1 MFNLI
6 VAGGGEGWENEPYTI
21 DRSRFGEY
29 SGEEAGAISL
39 KAPESL
45 NALIGTPALIFYE
58 LGVHG
63 QNSRLVR
70 YGVISE
76 IELSGRDLRFGFE
89 LNQQHGYLS
98 RSAIQEFGTELQMN
112 RFEDYRT
119 HWAVKDGAIPQLVI
133 ERGQPTPLVRDISVV
148 SNEYAE
154 ALNLN
159 NTARTEALKQEIQSF
174 PPSTEKAR
182 EFLRR
187 NWRQQGGFEGL
198 LHLAISRQYGRELVQ
213 QILQTGQFEQLKVVR
228 PFSLL
233 WLFERFSSPVEQAH
247 IDPLVETCQAI
258 LQGSLQPRM
267 EITESQVAPVW
278 LSLRSPSLT
287 LRLRRLLNTL
297 VDRFSV
303 SQSQEGFWSSY
314 GTPSFRLTA
323 MIAVLQQ
330 RLGNDSHRDGSR
342 RAVIW
347 LCRNLSFEAHQQT
360 DVVAASLTLE
370 AVRRSGMLSELQ
382 HITEAGDAWLLSKQQ
397 PLGEWVVQDWWA
409 IDVVTLVLDYFS
421 QSATML
427 EQVDGF
433 LLMARDFFRKAQE
446 LAYDGGVNNR
456 RLATIAAVHAMEM
469 FLYGI
474 FERRTDL
481 GVSAYVD
488 RGDQTLGPRE
498 SLGALHRA
506 LQTTGLLQRDQQ
518 LRYRDQLS
526 GLVGQRDMVIH
537 RAGEITSDE
546 LERGMKA
553 VKEFIKHYS
562 NDLMQLDLLQ

>member
-1 MFNLI
+1 M
-6 VAGGGEGWENEPYTI
+6 
-21 DRSRFGEY
+21 
-29 SGEEAGAISL
+29 
-39 KAPESL
+39 
-45 NALIGTPALIFYE
+45 
-58 LGVHG
+58 
-63 QNSRLVR
+63 
-70 YGVISE
+70 VI
-76 IELSGRDLRFGFE
+76 
-89 LNQQHGYLS
+89 LS

-119 HWAVKDGAIPQLVI
+119 HWAVKDGQIPQSLI
-133 ERGQPTPLVRDISVV
+133 ERGLPTPPVRDIVVV
-148 SNEYAE
+148 STEYAE
-154 ALNLN
+154 ALTLN
-159 NTARTEALKQEIQSF
+159 NTARADALKEEIKSF

-187 NWRQQGGFEGL
+187 SWMQQSAFEGL
-198 LHLAISRQYGRELVQ
+198 LHLAISRQYGRQLVQ
-213 QILQTGQFEQLKVVR
+213 HILQTGQFEQLKATR

-233 WLFERFSSPVEQAH
+233 WLFERFSSPVEKVH
-247 IDPLVETCQAI
+247 IDPLVETCQAV
-258 LQGSLQPRM
+258 LQNLLQPQV
-267 EITESQVAPVW
+267 EISESQVAPVW
-278 LSLRSPSLT
+278 LSLRSHSLT

-303 SQSQEGFWSSY
+303 RQSPEGFWSSS
-314 GTPSFRLTA
+314 GIPSVRLTA
-323 MIAVLQQ
+323 MTAVLQQ

-347 LCRNLSFEAHQQT
+347 LCRSLSFEPLQQT
-360 DVVAASLTLE
+360 DVVAAALTLE
-370 AVRRSGMLSELQ
+370 AVRRSGMLSDLQ
-382 HITEAGDAWLLSKQQ
+382 HITEAGDAWLLSKLQ
-397 PLGEWVVQDWWA
+397 PLGEWVAQDWVS
-409 IDVVTLVLDYFS
+409 IDVVTLALDYFS

-474 FERRTDL
+474 FERREDL

-498 SLGALHRA
+498 SLGALQRA
-506 LQTTGLLQRDQQ
+506 LQAAGLLPENRQ

-526 GLVGQRDMVIH
+526 GLVGQRDMIIH
-537 RAGEITSDE
+537 RAGEITTDE
-546 LERGMKA
+546 LERGMRA
-553 VKEFIKHYS
+553 TKEFIMHYG

>member
-1 MFNLI
+1 MSP
-6 VAGGGEGWENEPYTI
+6 AGVV
-21 DRSRFGEY
+21 GEY
-29 SGEEAGAISL
+29 SGEEAGGISL

-45 NALIGTPALIFYE
+45 DALIGTPALIFYE
-58 LGVHG
+58 LGADG

-70 YGVISE
+70 YGAISG
-76 IELSGRDLRFGFE
+76 IELSGRDLRFSFE

-98 RSAIQEFGTELQMN
+98 RSAIQEFGTELQMA

-119 HWAVKDGAIPQLVI
+119 HWAVKDGAIPQSLI
-133 ERGQPTPLVRDISVV
+133 ERGQPTPPVRDISVV

-154 ALNLN
+154 ALNLS

-174 PPSTEKAR
+174 LPSTEKAR

-187 NWRQQGGFEGL
+187 SWRQQGGFEGL
-198 LHLAISRQYGRELVQ
+198 LHLAISRQFGRELVQ
-213 QILQTGQFEQLKVVR
+213 QILQTGQFEQLKVDR

-233 WLFERFSSPVEQAH
+233 WLFEQFSSPVEQVH
-247 IDPLVETCQAI
+247 IDPLVETCQGV
-258 LQGSLQPRM
+258 LQMSLQPQA
-267 EITESQVAPVW
+267 EINESQVRPVW
-278 LSLRSPSLT
+278 LSLKSHTLT

-297 VDRFSV
+297 VDRFSL
-303 SQSQEGFWSSY
+303 SQSLEGFWTSS
-314 GTPSFRLTA
+314 GMPSVRATA
-323 MIAVLQQ
+323 MMTVLQQ
-330 RLGNDSHRDGSR
+330 RLGNDSHCECSR
-342 RAVIW
+342 KAVVW
-347 LCRNLSFEAHQQT
+347 LCRTLSFEAFQQT
-360 DVVAASLTLE
+360 DVVAATLTLE
-370 AVRRSGMLSELQ
+370 AIRRSGMRSELQ
-382 HITEAGDAWLLSKQQ
+382 HITDAGEAWLLSKLQ
-397 PLGEWVVQDWWA
+397 PRGEWVAEEWA
-409 IDVVTLVLDYFS
+409 SIDVVTLVLDYFS

-474 FERRTDL
+474 FERRADL

-498 SLGALHRA
+498 SLGALQRA
-506 LQTTGLLQRDQQ
+506 LQAAGLLQSNRQV
-518 LRYRDQLS
+518 RFRDQLS

-537 RAGEITSDE
+537 RAGEITSAE

-553 VKEFIKHYS
+553 VRVRNTVTISCSLIF
-562 NDLMQLDLLQ
+562 Q